1 VKKID
6 VLCDDLECNSLLVPV
21 DFPKECLV
29 GDDGDG
35 DSLAIEDCVIENIDA
50 LEREGEAILVS
61 QVRESEDLQDG
72 MRYETLESAKAF
84 LRDAPLDFPDW
95 WVPPNKKEDSECELL
110 AELLNEEDMLDERTR
125 LACRAC
131 MFLPNEDIKLVK
143 VQVVGPAGLLLKVEV
158 DPCGERDEGTIT
170 EKEVSIKFPGAGSV
184 REKMLELLSS
194 VEDVTKELDLPSV
207 DVKEE
212 LDLNVCTMLFFM
224 TCCLPLYL

>member
-194 VEDVTKELDLPSV
+194 VEDVTKE
-207 DVKEE
+207 E
-212 LDLNVCTMLFFM
+212 LDLNVCTVLFFM
-224 TCCLPLYL
+224 TCCLPL